1 MLQNLA
7 SSSREHQQWRLLHCD
22 RIVLAALPQLCLIAE
37 YIGNRAQVHMW
48 HKKFGCSSKG
58 SMMFRLSA
66 RADSYVRI
74 GSLSPDLCHSTFTS
88 NPVHWKHSPYFLQEL
103 IRLLVVAPSDVR
115 CQL

>member
-1 MLQNLA
+1 
-7 SSSREHQQWRLLHCD
+7 
-22 RIVLAALPQLCLIAE
+22 
-37 YIGNRAQVHMW
+37 
-48 HKKFGCSSKG
+48 
-58 SMMFRLSA
+58 MMFRFSA

-115 CQL
+115 CELTDGALLAFNSANIHRQAEAVEPNKDEEKHPRATLKRFTA